1 MLKKNK
7 CYEAEITGY
16 TSEGLG
22 VARVE
27 EMAVFVPKAI
37 EGERCH
43 IRILKVGKSVAYGKI
58 EKILCSS
65 PERVKPQC
73 PYAGLCGGCAFQHM
87 RYEEECRL
95 KARRVGDAL
104 TRIGGFALGSV
115 PLLPAET
122 TEGYRN
128 KAQYPVGTVEGRAE
142 AGFYRQR
149 SHQLIPVERCLIQP
163 PEADAIRAAV
173 VSWMRKY
180 GVPAYDEGTHTG
192 LVRHIYVR
200 SGFRTGQ
207 ILACIVAN
215 GEKLPRERAL
225 VEALRAAVPE
235 LTTVLLCIHKKPGNA
250 VLSDHFR
257 TLWGPGHIEDELCSL
272 RFRLSPR
279 SFYQV
284 NRDQAE
290 RLYEKAIALAEL
302 DQSRTVLDLYCGTG
316 TITLAMARRAGTAIG
331 VEVIEAAVRDAEENA
346 VRNGI
351 ENARFFCA
359 DAGEAAQRLAREG
372 IKPDVIVVDP
382 PRKGVSAAVIDAMVT
397 MAPERIVYVSCDPA
411 TLSRDLRLLEERGY
425 RVKTAEAVD
434 LFPRCAHVET
444 IALLTREFGTQ

>member
-1 MLKKNK
+1 MLKKNE

-22 VARVE
+22 VARIE
-27 EMAVFVPKAI
+27 EMAVFVPKAV
-37 EGERCH
+37 EGERCRV
-43 IRILKVGKSVAYGKI
+43 RILKVGRSVAYGKI
-58 EKILCSS
+58 EKILRPS
-65 PERVKPQC
+65 PHRVEPKC

-87 RYEEECRL
+87 DYGEECRL
-95 KARRVGDAL
+95 KARRVEDAL
-104 TRIGGFALGSV
+104 TRIGGLRLGSV

-128 KAQYPVGTVEGRAE
+128 KAQYPVAAREGRPE
-142 AGFYRQR
+142 AGFFRQR
-149 SHQLIPVERCLIQP
+149 SHQLIPVERCLIQS
-163 PEADAIRAAV
+163 PEADAIRKAV

-180 GVPAYDEGTHTG
+180 NVPAYDEGAHTG

-215 GEKLPRERAL
+215 GERLPRERAL
-225 VEALRAAVPE
+225 VETLRAAVPG

-250 VLSDHFR
+250 VLGDHFR
-257 TLWGPGHIEDELCSL
+257 TLWGPGYIEDELCSL

-290 RLYEKAIALAEL
+290 RLYEKAIALAGL
-302 DQSRTVLDLYCGTG
+302 DGTKTVLDLYCGTG
-316 TITLAMARRAGTAIG
+316 TITLAMARQAGSAIG

-346 VRNGI
+346 ARNGI
-351 ENARFFCA
+351 GNARFFCA

-372 IKPDVIVVDP
+372 TRPDVIVVDP
-382 PRKGVSAAVIDAMVT
+382 PRKGVSPAVIDAMVQ

-425 RVKTAEAVD
+425 RVKSAEAVD

-444 IALLTREFGTQ
+444 VALVTKEE